1 MERRCRTEVMLDDV
15 RVGDLRKRIYYLYP
29 KSDNVRYSE
38 VKSTVPTG
46 GAEVGGGERTVKEC
60 G

>member
-1 MERRCRTEVMLDDV
+1 MW
-15 RVGDLRKRIYYLYP
+15 
-29 KSDNVRYSE
+29 YSE

-46 GAEVGGGERTVKEC
+46 GAAGVGGGERTVKEC